1 MKRIKQIIEETG
13 FKNLEFNQTLF
24 GNLDSIKEIQLA
36 KPGYGE
42 GSFIVV
48 KATKK

>member
-1 MKRIKQIIEETG
+1 VKRVIEEAG

-24 GNLDSIKEIQLA
+24 GDMDTIKEVQLP

-42 GSFIVV
+42 GSFVIV
-48 KATKK
+48 KAIKK